1 MRRVCCIER
10 PEAILTADLTGGT
23 PSGCSEDLPRSA
35 PRAGD
40 RFGWPSRRGESVEV
54 AAQFLRPGRVA
65 SLDMVAEVAGSEEA
79 EYRQLADMLEAEAKK
94 DDRDEGW
101 VKSLLERAETCWA
114 KRGRSRASHN

>member
-1 MRRVCCIER
+1 
-10 PEAILTADLTGGT
+10 
-23 PSGCSEDLPRSA
+23 
-35 PRAGD
+35 
-40 RFGWPSRRGESVEV
+40 
-54 AAQFLRPGRVA
+54 
-65 SLDMVAEVAGSEEA
+65 LDMVAEVAGSEEA